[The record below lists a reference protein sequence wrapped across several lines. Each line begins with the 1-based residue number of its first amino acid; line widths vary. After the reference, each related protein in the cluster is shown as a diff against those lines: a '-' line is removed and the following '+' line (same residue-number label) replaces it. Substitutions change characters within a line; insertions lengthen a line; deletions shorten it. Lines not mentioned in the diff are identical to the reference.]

1 MGNSGGFDGLYR
13 FNNNLKLDFQLFSSK
28 TVEPNDTTISSS
40 LDGHL
45 FGKDSITSDFD
56 GDIFSGH
63 SLYFSLEGW
72 KISWIDRLDW

>member
-40 LDGHL
+40 LNGHL

-63 SLYFSLEGW
+63 SLYFSLKVGRRIE
-72 KISWIDRLDW
+72 L